1 VTRLD
6 RARIAL
12 AYEHLRYRSRFDGD
26 DEWKTV
32 SSAEAWSMV
41 DKSAITLPYLLR
53 VKVAP
58 ELYVGDARILRA
70 RLALYL
76 RALLRADAGNFG
88 PRTRRPRPRVLC
100 RSVEH
105 TRHDDPLGL
114 RCRSAAC
121 DCWTFTRRIRP
132 LWESAPAHRGTT

>member
-1 VTRLD
+1 MTRLD

-12 AYEHLRYRSRFDGD
+12 AYEYLRYRSRFDGD

-32 SSAEAWSMV
+32 SYSEAWGMV
-41 DKSAITLPYLLR
+41 DKSAGALPWLLC
-53 VKVAP
+53 VVVVA
-58 ELYVGDARILRA
+58 ELYVGDVRILRA

-76 RALLRADAGNFG
+76 RALLREDANDCGAVSLV
-88 PRTRRPRPRVLC
+88 PRDLCSCVSQRRFRIL
-100 RSVEH
+100 
-105 TRHDDPLGL
+105 
-114 RCRSAAC
+114 C

>member
-1 VTRLD
+1 MNRLD

-12 AYEHLRYRSRFDGD
+12 AYEYLRYRSRFDGD

-58 ELYVGDARILRA
+58 ELYTGDERILRA

-76 RALLRADAGNFG
+76 RALLRAGANDLGA
-88 PRTRRPRPRVLC
+88 RTRVPIPRRVC

-105 TRHDDPLGL
+105 NRHDDPEGL

-132 LWESAPAHRGTT
+132 LWESAPAHRVAT